1 LGGRGEEEKARH
13 PFRNSNPNR
22 IKIKV
27 TDLET
32 NVTISYAS
40 IKEAAGAIG
49 CDASSINHN
58 LKSIRQKPYK
68 GRYKFV
74 IEKFSP
80 PLSFIYPPPQPPRG
94 LGGRGREARVPL
106 FVHTTRR
113 VVWKTW
119 GLVPLPL

>member
-80 PLSFIYPPPQPPRG
+80 PSTPPNPRG
-94 LGGRGREARVPL
+94 GWGGGGGRRGSPSS
-106 FVHTTRR
+106 
-113 VVWKTW
+113 
-119 GLVPLPL
+119 PI